1 MGDFRAGESGR
12 EGHLFY
18 FVVCFACVKRTEES
32 VFVRD
37 CLSARGVGDSCESK
51 RACVCM
57 TRLGKRYIQSYLK
70 GEDTL

>member
-1 MGDFRAGESGR
+1 MFC
-12 EGHLFY
+12 
-18 FVVCFACVKRTEES
+18 VCEENRDV

-51 RACVCM
+51 RARVCM
-57 TRLGKRYIQSYLK
+57 TRLEKRYNQSYLK